1 MPSVKIPKKST
12 FTDMTPFVDV
22 AFLILSFF
30 IMATKFKPPEA
41 VEIKTPGSVSSHELP
56 ENDAILVNIDTANR
70 VFFTVLAE
78 KDKSIPA
85 DILKR
90 VGTIR
95 TLSFTPEQIANYQ
108 KTYAVGVPF
117 TQLNS
122 LLSAPPESQPVSTE
136 PGIPVMDTLDNQ
148 LVTWI
153 QASKEVYAERGM
165 KLKYLIKGDGQSKYP
180 AFEAVVAALKKND
193 EYKYNLVTSLE
204 NAPTGSEMDKAIKRG
219 VKQL

>member
-1 MPSVKIPKKST
+1 MPSVHIVKKST
-12 FTDMTPFVDV
+12 ATDMTPFVDV
-22 AFLILSFF
+22 AFLILTFF

-41 VEIKTPGSVSSHELP
+41 VEIKTPGSVSARDLP
-56 ENDAILVNIDTANR
+56 ENDAILINIDTANR

-85 DILKR
+85 DILKK

-95 TLSFTPEQIANYQ
+95 SLTFTPEQIQNYQ

-122 LLSAPPESQPVSTE
+122 LLNSPPEGQSIPAE

-153 QASKEVYAERGM
+153 QASKEVYADRGG
-165 KLKYLIKGDGQSKYP
+165 KLKYLIKGDSKSKYP
-180 AFEAVVAALKKND
+180 TFEAVVSALKKND
-193 EYKYNLVTSLE
+193 EFKYNLVTSLE
-204 NAPTGSEMDKAIKRG
+204 NAPTGSALDKAIQRG